1 MDLEGPRGPDLVPT
15 AADWSAWLGI
25 IVPHTLWPG
34 IKPLLAPRSPK
45 RACFGPK
52 CPFWGS
58 WKDSEGPREPDS
70 VPTATGCS
78 AYVGLMV
85 GGLFLAARG
94 PKSPRFSSECPFF
107 WTMWAQYGAKNQN
120 CCQEEARYQAKVCGN
135 HESSPGTAARGSRD
149 PPRTSR
155 TPKRG
160 ILGQNGHIGPK
171 RALLGPLG
179 DKKRPITRPK
189 CVITMTP
196 TQSDQSVA
204 IGTKSGPKSG
214 PQSFSSS

>member
-107 WTMWAQYGAKNQN
+107 GPCGPNMGPKIKIVARKRLDTRPKFVVTMSPAQAQQPEGVGTLRGPPGLPKEAFWAK
-120 CCQEEARYQAKVCGN
+120 
-135 HESSPGTAARGSRD
+135 T
-149 PPRTSR
+149 
-155 TPKRG
+155 G
-160 ILGQNGHIGPK
+160 ILGQNGPFWGPWGT
-171 RALLGPLG
+171 RRGPLPG
-179 DKKRPITRPK
+179 QN
-189 CVITMTP
+189 V
-196 TQSDQSVA
+196 
-204 IGTKSGPKSG
+204 
-214 PQSFSSS
+214 